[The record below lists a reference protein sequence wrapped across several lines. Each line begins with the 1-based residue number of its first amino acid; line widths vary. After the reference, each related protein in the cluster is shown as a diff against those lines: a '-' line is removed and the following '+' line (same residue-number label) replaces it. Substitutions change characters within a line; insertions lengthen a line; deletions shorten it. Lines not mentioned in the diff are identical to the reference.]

1 MAFTKNIKV
10 SLDLESN
17 VLHNLV
23 VESFASA
30 PENPKVGFVYF
41 DTTKG
46 KFGVCI
52 AAKSGEEAAKFAY
65 ATTEEKTSELIQT
78 ALTGKLT
85 KEAFSSEAIAETIAD
100 AASASADKFTT
111 EKAVRDALD
120 EVAEAAK
127 TGAIVDDITITRDA
141 VTNALKV
148 AEGAENKG
156 LEVKHFKTG
165 VVVDAIS
172 ATGDSAKIASEKA
185 VRTAINSAIAGVYK
199 VKGSVDNFANLPA
212 DAAEGDVYNVKNADK
227 DHGVKAGDNVVWVGA
242 VEGGE
247 AAHWDVLSGVVD
259 LTDYSTTAEI
269 NALLAKK
276 QKNLA
281 SSATVEVVPGEGE
294 NADTLKVITTAL
306 SAATTEAVGVVE
318 LATAD
323 EVKAG
328 TADNV
333 VVTPAGAKALVS
345 QDIEAF
351 RTAAATLENKT
362 ISAENNTISGLSAS
376 NFASAKVQLGAE
388 EAQEAAVLVSKKYV
402 DDLATSVSDNA
413 SAKKMELSFAADSQG
428 GASASIALGE
438 GHKNALIQV
447 FDNTH
452 NEVEV
457 CLVRTAAGV
466 TINVNGEAPTGWY
479 ALVVG

>member
-100 AASASADKFTT
+100 AASADKFTT

-120 EVAEAAK
+120 EVAKAAE
-127 TGAIVDDITITRDA
+127 TGAKVDGITITRDSE
-141 VTNALKV
+141 TKALKV
-148 AEGAENKG
+148 AEGSENTG
-156 LEVKHFKTG
+156 LEAKHFKAG
-165 VVVDAIS
+165 VVVESIS
-172 ATGDSAKIASEKA
+172 TEGDSTKIASDKA

-199 VKGSVDNFANLPA
+199 VKGSVNTYGDLPA
-212 DAAEGDVYNVKNADK
+212 DAAEGDVYNVKTADK
-227 DHGVKAGDNVVWVGA
+227 THNVKAGDNVVWVGA

-247 AAHWDVLSGVVD
+247 DAHWDVLSGVVD
-259 LTDYSTTAEI
+259 LTAYSTTEEI
-269 NALLAKK
+269 NTLLSKK

-281 SSATVEVVPGEGE
+281 SSETVEVVSGAET
-294 NADTLKVITTAL
+294 DTLNVITTAL
-306 SAATTEAVGVVE
+306 DSATTEAVGVVE

-351 RTAAATLENKT
+351 RTAEATLENKT
-362 ISAENNTISGLSAS
+362 ISAADNTISGLSAS
-376 NFASAKVQLGAE
+376 NFASTKVQLGASE
-388 EAQEAAVLVSKKYV
+388 ELADAVLVSKSYV
-402 DDLATSVSDNA
+402 EALATSVSNNA
-413 SAKKMELSFAADSQG
+413 SAKKIALSFAANGAD
-428 GASASIALGE
+428 GASASIALE
-438 GHKNALIQV
+438 DGHKNALIKV
-447 FDNTH
+447 FDNAN

-457 CLVRTAAGV
+457 CLVRTDAGV
-466 TINVNGEAPTGWY
+466 TINVNGNAPTGWY
-479 ALVVG
+479 AVVVG

>member
-78 ALTGKLT
+78 ALTGTLT
-85 KEAFSSEAIAETIAD
+85 KAAFSSEAVAETIAKGE
-100 AASASADKFTT
+100 AASANKFTT
-111 EKAVRDALD
+111 EKAVREALD
-120 EVAEAAK
+120 EVAAAAE
-127 TGAIVDDITITRDA
+127 TGAKVDGITITRDSA
-141 VTNALKV
+141 QALKV
-148 AEGAENKG
+148 AEGAEDKG

-165 VVVDAIS
+165 VVVESITAE
-172 ATGDSAKIASEKA
+172 GDPAKIASDKA

-199 VKGSVDNFANLPA
+199 VKGSVNTFADLPKN
-212 DAAEGDVYNVKNADK
+212 AAEGDVYNVKTADK
-227 DHGVKAGDNVVWVGA
+227 THNVKAGDNVVWVGA

-259 LTDYSTTAEI
+259 LTAYSTTEQI
-269 NALLAKK
+269 NTLLSKK

-294 NADTLKVITTAL
+294 NADTLNVITTGLAH
-306 SAATTEAVGVVE
+306 ATTEAVGVVE
-318 LATAD
+318 LATAE

-351 RTAAATLENKT
+351 RIAAATLTNKT
-362 ISAENNTISGLSAS
+362 ISAADNTISGLSAS
-376 NFASAKVQLGAE
+376 NFNSDKVQLGTSE
-388 EAQEAAVLVSKKYV
+388 ELAAAVLVSKSYV
-402 DDLATSVSDNA
+402 DALAASVSNNA
-413 SAKKMELSFAADSQG
+413 SAKKIDLSFAADG
-428 GASASIALGE
+428 ADGASASIALE
-438 GHKNALIQV
+438 NGHKNALIQV
-447 FDNTH
+447 FDNAN

-457 CLVRTAAGV
+457 CLVRTDAGV
-466 TINVNGEAPTGWY
+466 TINVNGTAPTGWY
-479 ALVVG
+479 AVVVG

>member
-23 VESFASA
+23 VESKASA

-46 KFGVCI
+46 QFGVCI
-52 AAKSGEEAAKFAY
+52 AAKSGAEAAKFAY

-85 KEAFSSEAIAETIAD
+85 KVAFSSAAVAETIAG

-120 EVAEAAK
+120 KVAADAA
-127 TGAIVDDITITRDA
+127 TGALVDGITITRDSSQ
-141 VTNALKV
+141 ALKV
-148 AEGAENKG
+148 AEGSDSTG
-156 LEVKHFKTG
+156 LEAKHFKAG
-165 VVVDAIS
+165 VVVESI
-172 ATGDSAKIASEKA
+172 TTEGDSTKIASDKA

-199 VKGSVDNFANLPA
+199 VKGSVETFANLPT
-212 DAAEGDVYNVKNADK
+212 DAAEGDVYNVKKADK
-227 DHGVKAGDNVVWVGA
+227 DNNIKAGDNVVWVGA
-242 VEGGE
+242 VGSEE
-247 AAHWDVLSGVVD
+247 AHWDVLSGVVD
-259 LTDYSTTAEI
+259 LSAYSTTEQI
-269 NALLAKK
+269 NALLSKK

-281 SSATVEVVPGEGE
+281 SSNTVEVVSGTET
-294 NADTLKVITTAL
+294 DTLKVVTTAL
-306 SAATTEAVGVVE
+306 DSATTGAVGVVK
-318 LATAD
+318 LATAE

-328 TADNV
+328 ADETV

-351 RTAAATLENKT
+351 TEAAATLTNKT
-362 ISAENNTISGLSAS
+362 ISAADNTISGLSAS
-376 NFASAKVQLGAE
+376 NFNSAKLQLVKDEVQ
-388 EAQEAAVLVSKKYV
+388 AAALLVSKAYV
-402 DDLATSVSDNA
+402 EALATSVSKNA
-413 SAKKMELSFAADSQG
+413 SAKKIDLSFTAAGAD
-428 GASASIALGE
+428 GASASIALEE

-447 FDNTH
+447 FDNAN

-466 TINVNGEAPTGWY
+466 TINVNGAAPAGWY
-479 ALVVG
+479 AVVVG

>member
-30 PENPKVGFVYF
+30 PADPKVGFVYF
-41 DTTKG
+41 DTTKE

-52 AAKSGEEAAKFAY
+52 AAKSGDTPAQFAY
-65 ATTEEKTSELIQT
+65 ATTEEKTSQLIQE

-85 KEAFSSEAIAETIAD
+85 KAAFSADAIAETIAV
-100 AASASADKFTT
+100 AASASENKFTT
-111 EKAVRDALD
+111 EKAVRTALD

-141 VTNALKV
+141 ETNVLKV
-148 AEGAENKG
+148 AEGAEDKG

-199 VKGSVDNFANLPA
+199 VKGSVENYANLPA

-227 DHGVKAGDNVVWVGA
+227 THGVKAGDNVVWVGA

-259 LTDYSTTAEI
+259 LTAYSTTEEI
-269 NALLAKK
+269 NTLLSKK

-281 SSATVEVVPGEGE
+281 SSTTVEVVSGAET
-294 NADTLKVITTAL
+294 DTLKVITTAL
-306 SAATTEAVGVVE
+306 ASATTDAVGVVE

-328 TADNV
+328 TAENV

-351 RTAAATLENKT
+351 RTAAATLTNKT
-362 ISAENNTISGLSAS
+362 ISAADNTISGLSAS
-376 NFASAKVQLGAE
+376 NFDSAKVQLGAE
-388 EAQEAAVLVSKKYV
+388 EVQANAVLVSKEYV
-402 DDLATSVSDNA
+402 EALATSVSNNA
-413 SAKKMELSFAADSQG
+413 SAKKIDLSFAANGAD

-447 FDNTH
+447 FDNAH

>member
-85 KEAFSSEAIAETIAD
+85 KEAFSSEAIAETIAA

-120 EVAEAAK
+120 EVAKAAE
-127 TGAIVDDITITRDA
+127 TGAKVDGITITRDSE
-141 VTNALKV
+141 TKALKV
-148 AEGAENKG
+148 AEGSENTG
-156 LEVKHFKTG
+156 LEAKHFKAG
-165 VVVDAIS
+165 VVVESIS
-172 ATGDSAKIASEKA
+172 TEGDSTKIASDKA

-199 VKGSVDNFANLPA
+199 VKGSVNTYGDLPA
-212 DAAEGDVYNVKNADK
+212 DAAEGDVYNVKTADK
-227 DHGVKAGDNVVWVGA
+227 THNVKAGDNVVWVGA

-247 AAHWDVLSGVVD
+247 DAHWDVLSGVVD
-259 LTDYSTTAEI
+259 LTAYSTTEEI
-269 NALLAKK
+269 NTLLSKK

-281 SSATVEVVPGEGE
+281 SSATVEVVSGAET
-294 NADTLKVITTAL
+294 DTLNVITTAL
-306 SAATTEAVGVVE
+306 AAATTEAVGVVE

-351 RTAAATLENKT
+351 RTAEATLENKT
-362 ISAENNTISGLSAS
+362 ISAADNTISGLSAS
-376 NFASAKVQLGAE
+376 NFASAKVQLGASE
-388 EAQEAAVLVSKKYV
+388 EQADAVLVSKSYV
-402 DDLATSVSDNA
+402 DALATSVSNNA
-413 SAKKMELSFAADSQG
+413 SAKKIDLSFAADG
-428 GASASIALGE
+428 ADGASASIALE
-438 GHKNALIQV
+438 DGHKNALIQV
-447 FDNTH
+447 FDNAN

-466 TINVNGEAPTGWY
+466 TINVNGAAPAGWY
-479 ALVVG
+479 AVVVG

>member
-100 AASASADKFTT
+100 AASADKFTT

-120 EVAEAAK
+120 EVAKAAE
-127 TGAIVDDITITRDA
+127 TGAKVDGITITRDSE
-141 VTNALKV
+141 TKALKV
-148 AEGAENKG
+148 AEGSENTG
-156 LEVKHFKTG
+156 LEAKHFKAG
-165 VVVDAIS
+165 VVVESIS
-172 ATGDSAKIASEKA
+172 TEGDSTKIASDKA

-199 VKGSVDNFANLPA
+199 VKGSVNTYGDLPA
-212 DAAEGDVYNVKNADK
+212 DAAEGDVYNVKTADK
-227 DHGVKAGDNVVWVGA
+227 THNVKAGDNVVWVGA

-247 AAHWDVLSGVVD
+247 DAHWDVLSGVVD
-259 LTDYSTTAEI
+259 LTAYSTTEEI
-269 NALLAKK
+269 NTLLSKK

-281 SSATVEVVPGEGE
+281 SSETVEVVSGAET
-294 NADTLKVITTAL
+294 DTLNVITTAL
-306 SAATTEAVGVVE
+306 DSATTEAVGVVE

-351 RTAAATLENKT
+351 RTAEATLENKT
-362 ISAENNTISGLSAS
+362 ISAADNTISGLSAS
-376 NFASAKVQLGAE
+376 NFASTKVQLGASE
-388 EAQEAAVLVSKKYV
+388 ELADAVLVSKSYV
-402 DDLATSVSDNA
+402 EALATSVSNNA
-413 SAKKMELSFAADSQG
+413 SAKKIALSFAANGAD
-428 GASASIALGE
+428 GASASIALE
-438 GHKNALIQV
+438 DGHKNALIQV
-447 FDNTH
+447 FDNAN

-457 CLVRTAAGV
+457 CLVRTDAGV
-466 TINVNGEAPTGWY
+466 TINVNGNAPTGWY
-479 ALVVG
+479 AVVVG